1 MPLVKMVD
9 KCPLLE
15 EIECSYQIM
24 PEEFFRYLGIVC
36 PQLKRLRIHI
46 EEWYDSDEIRREMEM
61 ECRRQNGDRD
71 EDEESEEETAEAWE
85 ARKNEVAFAIA
96 ENLPELRLLQMAG
109 NSLTN
114 KGLYAI
120 LESCPHL
127 ECLDISDCSNLHV
140 NDELRARCSNL
151 KHVLLHKQQNKVCC
165 PDLHVI
171 GEKEGEDY
179 RLTMPY
185 LSEDEDMLYAEGGI
199 SDGSYG
205 NYWEDY

>member
-1 MPLVKMVD
+1 
-9 KCPLLE
+9 
-15 EIECSYQIM
+15 
-24 PEEFFRYLGIVC
+24 
-36 PQLKRLRIHI
+36 
-46 EEWYDSDEIRREMEM
+46 MEM
-61 ECRRQNGDRD
+61 ECRQQNGDGD

-96 ENLPELRLLQMAG
+96 ESLPELRLLQMAG

-120 LESCPHL
+120 LEGCPQL

-185 LSEDEDMLYAEGGI
+185 LSEDEDMLYSEGGI